1 LLDHFSLSDD
11 DFGKLA
17 AEPCVGGSQLI
28 DGVDFLIRQLLFF
41 GQRRRIG
48 LAHEDSEVV
57 KGWFCRSG
65 KIE

>member
-1 LLDHFSLSDD
+1 
-11 DFGKLA
+11 
-17 AEPCVGGSQLI
+17 
-28 DGVDFLIRQLLFF
+28 VDFLIRQLLFF